1 MKLAKFNYLYTDI
14 SYYLTENKKLLDKL
28 NIEIDYENEY
38 LIPFRE
44 ELNKNF
50 LKSFN
55 KVDLVKFYLFEL
67 LQIQNQFNYSDV
79 KLLFQM
85 PEINKNYTKHENY
98 IVVSHYLFDLILTE
112 IQLCC
117 LKYDI
122 DFFSICNSLNM
133 DLLLFDCA
141 VAGVQENK
149 IHNENPKYD
158 NIFSNNGFILFDYIL
173 NNYVKP
179 KDKRGRFSDIGFY
192 YWKMYNSENQYIHQR
207 PEAFKKWFFNNYD
220 KEDIGRI
227 KTLTNLKDTNRNIH
241 YSTALDWF
249 KTQNK

>member
-1 MKLAKFNYLYTDI
+1 
-14 SYYLTENKKLLDKL
+14 LTENKNFIDKL

-55 KVDLVKFYLFEL
+55 KVDVVKFYLFEL
-67 LQIQNQFNYSDV
+67 FQIQNQFNYSDV

-98 IVVSHYLFDLILTE
+98 IVVSHYLFDSILTE

-122 DFFSICNSLNM
+122 DFFSICNSLNI
-133 DLLLFDCA
+133 DLLLFDCG
-141 VAGVQENK
+141 VAIVQENK

-158 NIFSNNGFILFDYIL
+158 NIFSNNGFILFDHIL
-173 NNYVKP
+173 NKYVKP
-179 KDKRGRFSDIGFY
+179 KDKRGRETDLIFF
-192 YWKMYNSENQYIHQR
+192 YWKMNCENTQYIHVK
-207 PEAFKKWFFNNYD
+207 PTVFFKWFDKNYNNIFGQL
-220 KEDIGRI
+220 KTLQQAETPQRI
-227 KTLTNLKDTNRNIH
+227 KD